1 LVIDDTPRSGDLF
14 SEHSQLGLLPRHCTG
29 CAMHWPGQ
37 SPDRLSTSPPRGDLL
52 WSIDHEVFQDIR
64 AFAALKNSTTIAA
77 CDLALIR

>member
-1 LVIDDTPRSGDLF
+1 
-14 SEHSQLGLLPRHCTG
+14 
-29 CAMHWPGQ
+29 MHWRGQ